1 MTMQPDAL
9 QTLRSKIQAIIP
21 PNRVAYN
28 HLSTVWHIASGVTG
42 HICAFRSMFEG
53 YTKVKQTS
61 DVWTRAGP
69 IRAIGTETV
78 RMTLVC
84 SNGA

>member
-28 HLSTVWHIASGVTG
+28 HLSTVWHIASGVTS
-42 HICAFRSMFEG
+42 HICAFCSMFEG
-53 YTKVKQTS
+53 YTKVK
-61 DVWTRAGP
+61 
-69 IRAIGTETV
+69 
-78 RMTLVC
+78 
-84 SNGA
+84 